1 MTTSIISIQSQVVHG
16 HVGNSAAALPMQA
29 HGGNV
34 AAVPTTLLSN
44 HPGFET
50 MRGRVLEPELVGDLL
65 RGVEERG
72 LIETSRYT
80 VSGYLGSR
88 ANGEVVAAFVKRAR
102 QLNPDIT
109 YICDPVMGDA
119 NLGVFVSDQVVE
131 CLCDELVPL
140 ADLLT
145 PNQFEV
151 GLIAGCQLSTWR
163 ELEAAALKIQAQRG
177 ARLVA
182 TGCTLSDTPD
192 GSLENIVFEDQSCTR
207 LTSLR
212 LPMVPVGTGDLYTGL
227 LTASLARDLTLV
239 AAARRAAAIILAVL
253 GRTMAEGEHEMQL
266 ASVIETLGAG
276 CEEHSQ

>member
-1 MTTSIISIQSQVVHG
+1 
-16 HVGNSAAALPMQA
+16 
-29 HGGNV
+29 
-34 AAVPTTLLSN
+34 
-44 HPGFET
+44 
-50 MRGRVLEPELVGDLL
+50 
-65 RGVEERG
+65 
-72 LIETSRYT
+72 
-80 VSGYLGSR
+80 
-88 ANGEVVAAFVKRAR
+88 
-102 QLNPDIT
+102 
-109 YICDPVMGDA
+109 MGDA

-212 LPMVPVGTGDLYTGL
+212 LPMVPVGRR
-227 LTASLARDLTLV
+227 SLHWSSDRKPGAGSHAGR
-239 AAARRAAAIILAVL
+239 RRAPRRRHHPRRSRTHHGR
-253 GRTMAEGEHEMQL
+253 GRT
-266 ASVIETLGAG
+266 
-276 CEEHSQ
+276 